1 MNQTELNEQAEQT
14 SNTNE
19 STESEINY
27 VDYRHSYCHALEPKL
42 KTLYYQAMIL
52 KKPVNYVIAIV
63 LNAINY
69 SADKVNWTEKEKQF
83 INEIR
88 ACETSEQVYWR
99 CANAVR
105 YAKTHVRTRVN
116 ADGELVRQNSN
127 RGADVSTAVSSAD
140 TAAE

>member
-1 MNQTELNEQAEQT
+1 MEQTELNEQVEQT
-14 SNTNE
+14 ITTNE

-27 VDYRHSYCHALEPKL
+27 VDYKHSYCHALEPKL
-42 KTLYYQAMIL
+42 RTLYYQAMIL

-69 SADKVNWTEKEKQF
+69 SDDKVNWTAKEKQF
-83 INEIR
+83 VNEIR

-105 YAKTHVRTRVN
+105 YAKKNVRTRVN
-116 ADGELVRQNSN
+116 ADGELVRQNSSEVT
-127 RGADVSTAVSSAD
+127 DTSTAEGRAD